1 MNQTFQKER
10 TMENHMNAPI
20 QLEWTDKDIL
30 KDFEKYKDKKAVS
43 RRFCIPVSQVTEILK
58 RNGLNEK

>member
-1 MNQTFQKER
+1 
-10 TMENHMNAPI
+10 MENYMNAPI
-20 QLEWTDKDIL
+20 QLEWTDKDVL
-30 KDFEKYKDKKAVS
+30 EDFEKYKDKKAVS

>member
-10 TMENHMNAPI
+10 TMENYMNAPI
-20 QLEWTDKDIL
+20 QLEWTDKDVL
-30 KDFEKYKDKKAVS
+30 EDFEKYKDKKSVS

-58 RNGLNEK
+58 LKGLNEK

>member
-1 MNQTFQKER
+1 MKQTFQKER
-10 TMENHMNAPI
+10 TMENYMNAPV

-30 KDFEKYKDKKAVS
+30 EDFDKYHDKKAVS

-58 RNGLNEK
+58 RNGVKEK

>member
-20 QLEWTDKDIL
+20 QLEWTDKDVL
-30 KDFEKYKDKKAVS
+30 EDFEKYHDKKAVS

-58 RNGLNEK
+58 RNGVNEK